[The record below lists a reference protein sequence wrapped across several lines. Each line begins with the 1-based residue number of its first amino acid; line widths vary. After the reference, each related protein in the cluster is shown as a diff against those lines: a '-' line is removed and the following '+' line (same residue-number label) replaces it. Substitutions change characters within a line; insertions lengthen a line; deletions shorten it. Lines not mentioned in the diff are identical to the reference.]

1 MKLSKL
7 LLLGAFALAT
17 FSGQVS
23 AEELQQPVIQPI
35 AFTLQDDAA
44 ADSEGK
50 KWNIFKRDDKALDI
64 SGWTQFGYH
73 DRTNAQYKGL
83 GNEGLFN
90 DSSSSLVCV

>member
-44 ADSEGK
+44 ADSEAK
-50 KWNIFKRDDKALDI
+50 K
-64 SGWTQFGYH
+64 
-73 DRTNAQYKGL
+73 
-83 GNEGLFN
+83 
-90 DSSSSLVCV
+90 